1 MRRVQEWK
9 GTRVDAS
16 QRYIPRL
23 LFEAPFFFRLPAIE
37 SSASVV
43 SSDVL
48 LQLAKVHR
56 VHVSSRMAFAHVTA
70 GVRDVPRAITAVRA
84 IEPRVLAALEFLMVG
99 EPALP
104 TEHARAIWTGEFPI
118 EHSRVGRR
126 NDGGAAAAAAVASVA
141 ASRSVHL
148 LRAGPLLL
156 MENVLPRFRDT
167 GEPAIIHPWNRNKN
181 TTSPSV

>member
-1 MRRVQEWK
+1 
-9 GTRVDAS
+9 
-16 QRYIPRL
+16 
-23 LFEAPFFFRLPAIE
+23 
-37 SSASVV
+37 
-43 SSDVL
+43 
-48 LQLAKVHR
+48 
-56 VHVSSRMAFAHVTA
+56 MAFAHVTA

-167 GEPAIIHPWNRNKN
+167 GEPAIIHPFFGRRSHRGVRRLN
-181 TTSPSV
+181 TGRGSISSVKRRGMKTMFEIVAR